1 MRKVNLA
8 LGLFVVF
15 MFGFIVNVSAKEINV
30 TDVSSLTEALAAADA
45 GDTIILADGTYNT
58 DITIEKDI
66 VLKGTSVD
74 GTIVNGSVILNAEG
88 IDVTLDSLTVTD
100 AGTIIDVK
108 ATSTLTVNNAKV
120 LYAGYNGTFIRN
132 NSDGIWLEKTA
143 NGSTVNVTNSTVVA
157 KYAIWVNGEENTVN
171 VTGST
176 INGWAAIDISNGSG
190 SQTTANN
197 NKVSIN
203 DSTIIGTNVYNGRT
217 DAYGVIVVGGQSNV
231 KVEISE
237 STVKNEFPVTN
248 NQVDVILFSP
258 EYATSENSEVTI
270 LNSELIN
277 NDATGSSA
285 VINYGSEEIQ
295 DGENIVSLYETKITS
310 ENDTIYSTV
319 GDYVTFTIDVMG
331 VQTTTPIPANSTI
344 PEDALVLDEI
354 EGYTFEGWYLDED
367 FITPFDA
374 TVPVTDN
381 TILYAKLTEI
391 VEEPTTP
398 ENPSEPEESIEN
410 PSTSDNILTYVVLGG
425 ISLVGIVGA
434 SRYLKKR
441 NN

>member
-15 MFGFIVNVSAKEINV
+15 MFGFIANVSAKEINV
-30 TDVSSLTEALAAADA
+30 TDVSTLNEALTDADA

-88 IDVTLDSLTVTD
+88 IEVTLDSLTIKD

-120 LYAGYNGTFIRN
+120 LYAGYNGTFSAN
-132 NSDGIWLEKTA
+132 DSDGIWLEKTA

-157 KYAIWVNGEENTVN
+157 KYAIWVHGEENTVN

-217 DAYGVIVVGGQSNV
+217 DAYGVIVIGGQSNV
-231 KVEISE
+231 KVEISG

-258 EYATSENSEVTI
+258 S
-270 LNSELIN
+270 
-277 NDATGSSA
+277 
-285 VINYGSEEIQ
+285 
-295 DGENIVSLYETKITS
+295 
-310 ENDTIYSTV
+310 
-319 GDYVTFTIDVMG
+319 
-331 VQTTTPIPANSTI
+331 
-344 PEDALVLDEI
+344 
-354 EGYTFEGWYLDED
+354 
-367 FITPFDA
+367 
-374 TVPVTDN
+374 
-381 TILYAKLTEI
+381 
-391 VEEPTTP
+391 
-398 ENPSEPEESIEN
+398 
-410 PSTSDNILTYVVLGG
+410 
-425 ISLVGIVGA
+425 
-434 SRYLKKR
+434 
-441 NN
+441 